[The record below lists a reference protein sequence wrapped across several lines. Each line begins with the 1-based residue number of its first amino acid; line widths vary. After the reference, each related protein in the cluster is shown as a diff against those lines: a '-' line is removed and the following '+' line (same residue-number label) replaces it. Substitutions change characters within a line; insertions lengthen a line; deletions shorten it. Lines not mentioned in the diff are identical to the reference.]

1 MSQVTSSRG
10 TRDRR
15 SLADLEENASRR
27 MGPGIA
33 GHVRGPR
40 FCGQAARLPPVTS
53 GSIRVVWSVP
63 LGQSVLTAPLPR
75 EQLRCQRPF
84 LWGIAQG
91 RTGHLTSAG

>member
-15 SLADLEENASRR
+15 SLADPEANASRR
-27 MGPGIA
+27 IGPGIGA
-33 GHVRGPR
+33 MLGGPH
-40 FCGQAARLPPVTS
+40 FCGQAARLPPV
-53 GSIRVVWSVP
+53 P
-63 LGQSVLTAPLPR
+63 LDRSALTAPLPR
-75 EQLRCQRPF
+75 EQSRCQRPF

>member
-15 SLADLEENASRR
+15 SLADPEENASRR

-33 GHVRGPR
+33 GHVRGPH
-40 FCGQAARLPPVTS
+40 FCGLAARLPPV
-53 GSIRVVWSVP
+53 P
-63 LGQSVLTAPLPR
+63 LDQSALTAPLPR
-75 EQLRCQRPF
+75 EQSRCQRPF